1 MCNDCCQYTSNLN
14 EDGRCVFCEQI
25 YGKINDVELLK
36 EKELILQGID
46 LLIYETEDA
55 IENGVVDL
63 KTYRENKL
71 LSIKELKKKIIDNNL
86 KFIN

>member
-1 MCNDCCQYTSNLN
+1 MCNKCCKYTSILN
-14 EDGRCVFCEQI
+14 EEGRCELCEDI
-25 YGKINDVELLK
+25 YKSCDIELLR

-46 LLIYETEDA
+46 LLIYETEDS
-55 IENGVVDL
+55 IENGVLGL

-71 LSIKELKKKIIDNNL
+71 KTIKELKKKIIDNNL